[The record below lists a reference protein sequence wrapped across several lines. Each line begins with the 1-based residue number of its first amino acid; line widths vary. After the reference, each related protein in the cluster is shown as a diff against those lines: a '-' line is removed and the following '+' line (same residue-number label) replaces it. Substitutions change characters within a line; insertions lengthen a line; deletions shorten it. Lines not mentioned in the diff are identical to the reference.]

1 MINTAEFDGAKV
13 VETMFAELQK
23 LTIALNKNVLTVNEL
38 ALLSGLTKGYIYNLV
53 HHKKIPHYKSEG
65 GKLVYFKKSEVEKWL
80 CAKYVPTQ
88 AETEAKRGATNRYK
102 NLK

>member
-1 MINTAEFDGAKV
+1 MENQF
-13 VETMFAELQK
+13 ETMFAELQK
-23 LTIALNKNVLTVNEL
+23 LTIALNKNVLTVGEL

-53 HHKKIPHYKSEG
+53 HYKKIPHYKSEG

-88 AETEAKRGATNRYK
+88 AETEAKAVAYCVTANRKGGAKCY
-102 NLK
+102 